1 MLSPCGVPGTIL
13 TVMPGAV
20 ALVIVLLLIPV
31 VVIMSGA
38 VASAIIGEAYY
49 RSTRRKFADSELL
62 DLPD

>member
-1 MLSPCGVPGTIL
+1 MA
-13 TVMPGAV
+13 MPGAI

-38 VASAIIGEAYY
+38 VASAIIGEVYY
-49 RSTRRKFADSELL
+49 RTTRKQFADSELL

>member
-1 MLSPCGVPGTIL
+1 MSGTIL

-49 RSTRRKFADSELL
+49 RSTRREFADSELL

>member
-1 MLSPCGVPGTIL
+1 
-13 TVMPGAV
+13 MPGAI

-38 VASAIIGEAYY
+38 AASAILGEALY
-49 RSTRRKFADSELL
+49 RDGRRRFEDSELL

>member
-1 MLSPCGVPGTIL
+1 MLSPCRVPGTIL
-13 TVMPGAV
+13 TAMPGAI

-38 VASAIIGEAYY
+38 VASAIIGETYY
-49 RSTRRKFADSELL
+49 RTTRKKFADSELL